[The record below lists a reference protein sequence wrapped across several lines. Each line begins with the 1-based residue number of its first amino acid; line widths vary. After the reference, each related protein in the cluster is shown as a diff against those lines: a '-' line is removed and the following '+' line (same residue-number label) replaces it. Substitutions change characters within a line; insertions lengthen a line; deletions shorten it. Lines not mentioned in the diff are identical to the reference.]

1 MKNYDEITVL
11 NFGKYKDKTLL
22 EVAKTNFGYIEW
34 CLLNVDHFYVGKS
47 LLERLAARFKR
58 SKVSENVLNAVA
70 AKHRKLQKLE
80 KEQEKEDNRYDE
92 PNSWYNYNE
101 RDTYGQYSGS
111 YAQDVEGLSD
121 NFINDVLDGE
131 PDAYWNID

>member
-1 MKNYDEITVL
+1 M
-11 NFGKYKDKTLL
+11 

-34 CLLNVDHFYVGKS
+34 CLLNVDRFYVSKS

-58 SKVSENVLNAVA
+58 SKVSENVLNVVA
-70 AKHRKLQKLE
+70 AKHRKLLKLE

-92 PNSWYNYNE
+92 PDGWHNYNE